1 MFCAKVVH
9 NGMHTKCIL
18 FLNLS
23 VVRFALVFVCF
34 CDNLVAVV
42 VVFKF
47 AVVGFRFL
55 QYRAK
60 SLAGKN
66 VSMLDVVQLF
76 ILL

>member
-1 MFCAKVVH
+1 MYSVLKSICRSFRVSFCV
-9 NGMHTKCIL
+9 
-18 FLNLS
+18 FFF
-23 VVRFALVFVCF
+23 RFSSHIVCF

-66 VSMLDVVQLF
+66 VSMWDVVQLF